1 LTGSNWMNWRTQA
14 IVKAIGEAGKS
25 LRSSEIA
32 ELTGM
37 HYTAVGKYIN
47 WNMRN
52 VWVQVAHEETNPRNY
67 HIVKYYGLTP
77 RGAAKLEELK

>member
-32 ELTGM
+32 ELTGL

-52 VWVQVAHEETNPRNY
+52 VWVQVTHEETDPRNG
-67 HIVKYYGLTP
+67 HIIRYYGLTP
-77 RGAAKLEELK
+77 QGAAKLEAMG